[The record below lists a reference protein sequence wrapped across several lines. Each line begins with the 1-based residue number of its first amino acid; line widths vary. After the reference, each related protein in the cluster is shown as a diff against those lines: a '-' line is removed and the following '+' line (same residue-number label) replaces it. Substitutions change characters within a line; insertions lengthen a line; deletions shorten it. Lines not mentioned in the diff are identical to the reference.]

1 MVPVVIIGEVLLS
14 EWVVAGDGANSAT
27 THKAAPQKENYP
39 VPDVNCA
46 VDEQPWSRESRGQ
59 HLRTLV
65 SEPFKPGICVL
76 LCESPPPPSCV
87 SSCVKLGRKCP
98 SRVVLRGG

>member
-76 LCESPPPPSCV
+76 LCESPPPHPV
-87 SSCVKLGRKCP
+87 CP
-98 SRVVLRGG
+98 PVLNWAGNAPPGLC